1 MTFLGL
7 RAYGWGMSQ
16 GNGDGMHPAG
26 AEADSPPASTPRFW
40 PFKRAYYG
48 WAVVLASFVASF
60 GEVPVNGPVI
70 GVFIRPMQEELG
82 WSRGTIALGF
92 MIGSIVGALSSAIVG
107 WLVDRYGAR
116 LVVVIAGVLI
126 TVSLLG
132 LSTIQEPW
140 QFWVLFGLGRG
151 AAISGVGIG
160 TTVAVGKWF
169 YRRRA
174 RMLAIKGIGHR
185 TGQVVFP
192 VFILAIMSVA
202 DWRMAF
208 AASAG
213 VAALLITLPALLYL
227 RKQPEDMGLM
237 PDGATQSEE
246 LHELDPEVSWTLQEA
261 RRTRAFW
268 LIVVFT
274 VSTPFVLGA
283 TNLHLVANFQ
293 DRGLSDVLAVSVLSV
308 FAAVS
313 ALSMLPVGLLLE
325 HMHVRHGA
333 MLMTILLMA
342 SMLLI
347 SVADSYAE
355 ALLFAVLFGVTTSMR
370 GIIETLLIANYF
382 GRRSLGTI
390 RGFARMWTVIS
401 TIGPVFGGFTRD
413 ITGTYTLTFLV
424 FAAVAGLMFLT
435 MLFATQPVKPDHRWN
450 EDSF

>member
-1 MTFLGL
+1 
-7 RAYGWGMSQ
+7 MSQ
-16 GNGDGMHPAG
+16 GNDNWMHPAR
-26 AEADSPPASTPRFW
+26 ADADSPLVSASRFW

-48 WAVVLASFVASF
+48 WAIVLASFVASF

-82 WSRGTIALGF
+82 WSRGTIAVGF

-213 VAALLITLPALLYL
+213 VAALLITLPAFLYL

-237 PDGATQSEE
+237 PDGATQSEG

-390 RGFARMWTVIS
+390 RGYARMWTVIS

>member
-1 MTFLGL
+1 MTAETDQ
-7 RAYGWGMSQ
+7 RK
-16 GNGDGMHPAG
+16 AG
-26 AEADSPPASTPRFW
+26 IPRLW

-48 WAVVLASFVASF
+48 WAIAFASFIASF

-70 GVFIRPMQEELG
+70 GVFIKPMQEELG

-92 MIGSIVGALSSAIVG
+92 MIGSIAGALSSALVG

-116 LVVVIAGVLI
+116 LVVAISGVII

-140 QFWVLFGLGRG
+140 HFWALFGIGRG
-151 AAISGVGIG
+151 AALSGVGIG
-160 TTVAVGKWF
+160 TTVAIGKWF

-192 VFILAIMSVA
+192 VVILAIMSVA
-202 DWRMAF
+202 NWRIAF
-208 AASAG
+208 AASAV
-213 VAALLITLPALLYL
+213 VAAVLITLPALLYL
-227 RKQPEDMGLM
+227 RRQPEDMNLI
-237 PDGATQSEE
+237 PDGAAASAVTGTAEN
-246 LHELDPEVSWTLQEA
+246 EVSWTLQEA
-261 RRTRAFW
+261 RHTRSFW
-268 LIVVFT
+268 LIVLFT

-293 DRGLSDVLAVSVLSV
+293 DRGLSDALAVSVLSV

-313 ALSMLPVGLLLE
+313 AFSMLPVGLLLE
-325 HMHVRHGA
+325 RMHVRHGA

-347 SVADSYAE
+347 SVADNYAE
-355 ALLFAVLFGVTTSMR
+355 ALLFAVIFGITTGMR

-382 GRRSLGTI
+382 GRQSLGTI

-401 TIGPVFGGFTRD
+401 TIGPVFGGFARD

-424 FAAVAGLMFLT
+424 FAAAAGLMFVT
-435 MLFATQPVKPDHRWN
+435 MFFATQPTKPDN
-450 EDSF
+450 

>member
-1 MTFLGL
+1 
-7 RAYGWGMSQ
+7 
-16 GNGDGMHPAG
+16 
-26 AEADSPPASTPRFW
+26 
-40 PFKRAYYG
+40 
-48 WAVVLASFVASF
+48 
-60 GEVPVNGPVI
+60 
-70 GVFIRPMQEELG
+70 
-82 WSRGTIALGF
+82 

-213 VAALLITLPALLYL
+213 VAALLITLPAFLYL

-237 PDGATQSEE
+237 PDGATQSEG

>member
-1 MTFLGL
+1 
-7 RAYGWGMSQ
+7 MSQ
-16 GNGDGMHPAG
+16 GNGNWKHPAR
-26 AEADSPPASTPRFW
+26 AEADSPSASVPRFW

-48 WAVVLASFVASF
+48 WAVVFASFVASF

-70 GVFIRPMQEELG
+70 GVFIRPMQDELG
-82 WSRGTIALGF
+82 WSRGTIAVGF

-140 QFWVLFGLGRG
+140 QFWALFGLGRG

-169 YRRRA
+169 YRHRG

-213 VAALLITLPALLYL
+213 VAALLITLPSFLYL

-237 PDGATQSEE
+237 PDGATQSEG
-246 LHELDPEVSWTLQEA
+246 LHELDQEVSWTLQEA
-261 RRTRAFW
+261 QRTRAFW

-390 RGFARMWTVIS
+390 RGYARMWTVIS

-450 EDSF
+450 EG

>member
-1 MTFLGL
+1 
-7 RAYGWGMSQ
+7 MSQ
-16 GNGDGMHPAG
+16 GNDNWMRPAR
-26 AEADSPPASTPRFW
+26 ADADSPLVSASRFW
-40 PFKRAYYG
+40 PFKRTYYG
-48 WAVVLASFVASF
+48 WAIVLASFVASF

-213 VAALLITLPALLYL
+213 VAALLITLPAFLYL

-237 PDGATQSEE
+237 PDGAT
-246 LHELDPEVSWTLQEA
+246 
-261 RRTRAFW
+261 
-268 LIVVFT
+268 
-274 VSTPFVLGA
+274 
-283 TNLHLVANFQ
+283 
-293 DRGLSDVLAVSVLSV
+293 
-308 FAAVS
+308 
-313 ALSMLPVGLLLE
+313 
-325 HMHVRHGA
+325 
-333 MLMTILLMA
+333 
-342 SMLLI
+342 
-347 SVADSYAE
+347 
-355 ALLFAVLFGVTTSMR
+355 
-370 GIIETLLIANYF
+370 
-382 GRRSLGTI
+382 
-390 RGFARMWTVIS
+390 
-401 TIGPVFGGFTRD
+401 
-413 ITGTYTLTFLV
+413 
-424 FAAVAGLMFLT
+424 
-435 MLFATQPVKPDHRWN
+435 
-450 EDSF
+450 

>member
-1 MTFLGL
+1 MP
-7 RAYGWGMSQ
+7 
-16 GNGDGMHPAG
+16 PAN
-26 AEADSPPASTPRFW
+26 AETDSPPTRIPRLW

-48 WAVVLASFVASF
+48 WAVVFASFFASF

-70 GVFIRPMQEELG
+70 GVFITPMQDELG

-92 MIGSIVGALSSAIVG
+92 MIGSIVGALSSALVG
-107 WLVDRYGAR
+107 WSVDRYGSR
-116 LVVVIAGVLI
+116 LVVVISGVLI
-126 TVSLLG
+126 TISLLG
-132 LSTIQEPW
+132 LSTIEEPW
-140 QFWVLFGLGRG
+140 QFWALFGLGRG

-169 YRRRA
+169 YRRRG
-174 RMLAIKGIGHR
+174 RMLAIKMIGHR

-213 VAALLITLPALLYL
+213 VAALLITLPTLLYL

-237 PDGATQSEE
+237 PDGAIQSEGA
-246 LHELDPEVSWTLQEA
+246 HEPDPEVSWTLQEA
-261 RRTRAFW
+261 RRTRALW

-283 TNLHLVANFQ
+283 TNFHMVANFQ
-293 DRGLSDVLAVSVLSV
+293 DRGLSHALAVSVLSV

-313 ALSMLPVGLLLE
+313 ALSLLPVGLLLE
-325 HMHVRHGA
+325 RMHVRHGA
-333 MLMTILLMA
+333 MLMTVLLMA

-347 SVADSYAE
+347 SVADSYIE
-355 ALLFAVLFGVTTSMR
+355 ALVFAVLFGVTTGMR
-370 GIIETLLIANYF
+370 GIVETLLVANYF
-382 GRRSLGTI
+382 GRKSLGTI
-390 RGFARMWTVIS
+390 RGFARTWTVIS
-401 TIGPVFGGFTRD
+401 TIGPVFGGYTRD

-424 FAAVAGLMFLT
+424 FAAAAGLMFLT
-435 MLFATQPVKPDHRWN
+435 MLFATQPVKPNHDGTTIGPDR
-450 EDSF
+450 SA

>member
-1 MTFLGL
+1 
-7 RAYGWGMSQ
+7 
-16 GNGDGMHPAG
+16 
-26 AEADSPPASTPRFW
+26 
-40 PFKRAYYG
+40 
-48 WAVVLASFVASF
+48 
-60 GEVPVNGPVI
+60 
-70 GVFIRPMQEELG
+70 
-82 WSRGTIALGF
+82 
-92 MIGSIVGALSSAIVG
+92 MIGSIVGALSSGIVG

-116 LVVVIAGVLI
+116 LVVAIAGVLI

-151 AAISGVGIG
+151 AALSGVGIG

-169 YRRRA
+169 HRRRA

-192 VFILAIMSVA
+192 VFILGIMSVA

-213 VAALLITLPALLYL
+213 VAAMLITLPALLYL

-237 PDGATQSEE
+237 PDGATQSER
-246 LHELDPEVSWTLQEA
+246 LHELDSEVSWTLQEA

-274 VSTPFVLGA
+274 VGTPFVLGA

-293 DRGLSDVLAVSVLSV
+293 DRGLSDALAVSVLSV

-370 GIIETLLIANYF
+370 VIIETLLIANYF
-382 GRRSLGTI
+382 GPRSLGTI

-424 FAAVAGLMFLT
+424 FAAAAGLMFLA

-450 EDSF
+450 EDSFG

>member
-1 MTFLGL
+1 
-7 RAYGWGMSQ
+7 MSQ
-16 GNGDGMHPAG
+16 GNGNWKHPAR
-26 AEADSPPASTPRFW
+26 AEADSPSARALRFW

-48 WAVVLASFVASF
+48 WAVVFASFVASF

-70 GVFIRPMQEELG
+70 GVFIRPMQDELG
-82 WSRGTIALGF
+82 WSRGTIAVGF

-116 LVVVIAGVLI
+116 LVVVIAGVLVA
-126 TVSLLG
+126 VSLLG

-140 QFWVLFGLGRG
+140 QFWALFGLGRG
-151 AAISGVGIG
+151 AALSGVGIG

-169 YRRRA
+169 YRHRG

-185 TGQVVFP
+185 MGQVVFP

-213 VAALLITLPALLYL
+213 VAALLITLPAFLYL

-237 PDGATQSEE
+237 PDGATQSEG
-246 LHELDPEVSWTLQEA
+246 LHELDPEISWTLQEA

-274 VSTPFVLGA
+274 VGTPFVLGA

-293 DRGLSDVLAVSVLSV
+293 DRGLSDALAVSVLSV

-347 SVADSYAE
+347 SVADSYVE

-382 GRRSLGTI
+382 GRKSLGTI

-424 FAAVAGLMFLT
+424 FAAAAGLMFLT
-435 MLFATQPVKPDHRWN
+435 MVFATQPVKPDHRWD